1 MVETKNIKIVTSMEE
16 KDFFFVVREKR
27 KKKKRERKEKKG
39 WLFSPVNNI
48 SISLFHWYFII
59 IHISISLL
67 HRYFIGICDQVRMLI
82 RFGLQEGTCCHP
94 ETSSGD
100 RGHSCFRQFA
110 LANV

>member
-82 RFGLQEGTCCHP
+82 RRVRAVIRKQAAEI
-94 ETSSGD
+94 GD
-100 RGHSCFRQFA
+100 IHAFDN
-110 LANV
+110 LH